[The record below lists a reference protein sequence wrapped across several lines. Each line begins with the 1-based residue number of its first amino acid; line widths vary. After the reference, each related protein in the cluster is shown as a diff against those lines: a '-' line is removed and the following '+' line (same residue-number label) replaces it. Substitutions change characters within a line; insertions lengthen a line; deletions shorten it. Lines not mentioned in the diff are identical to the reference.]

1 MLADKGGCG
10 KQKGGQ
16 RTTRG
21 RRYKGEGGSWTG
33 RPYASPQH
41 PAILSVLLNLGI
53 EGTHVAKLQGARQLL
68 VQDVK
73 PVPANSNRY
82 EHRHERDALQA
93 AWPGVAALRKRHE
106 VMKP

>member
-1 MLADKGGCG
+1 M
-10 KQKGGQ
+10 
-16 RTTRG
+16 
-21 RRYKGEGGSWTG
+21 
-33 RPYASPQH
+33 
-41 PAILSVLLNLGI
+41 LLNLGI

-82 EHRHERDALQA
+82 ESTATRETLQA